1 MGLLLAGI
9 ALGCGFVLQPFF
21 SAILWGGIL
30 VFTTW
35 PVFEWVRS
43 RAHVGR
49 TGAALVMVLLT
60 TLLLVLP
67 LAVAAPAGSDDV
79 ARIRASAE
87 RLLDSGLPSAPEWL
101 FPLPLLGPTLSE
113 YWNAW
118 AADLSVM
125 VAFFRPYFGM
135 IAENGLTLLLGI
147 ASGVLQFLL
156 ALFIAFF
163 FWVYGDRIGVFLHAI
178 MRRIAGAYAERL
190 IVVTGQVI
198 RGTVYG
204 LLGTAVVQGML
215 TAFGLWLA
223 GVPRPVLL
231 GAIAGFVSVL
241 PIGAPMI
248 WIPSALWLASTG
260 HLGWGIFLAIYGVS
274 AISGA
279 DSLIRPYFIARGA
292 QLPFLLTILGV
303 LGGALAFGLLGVFL
317 GPVLLGVGFTLVA
330 EFARGQGRE
339 RGSAGA
345 AGHHRY
351 SITHRPARSGA
362 HRHDDLHLRPHRR
375 GAANERGRL
384 FQPGAARMGAP
395 PREGRQGA

>member
-1 MGLLLAGI
+1 
-9 ALGCGFVLQPFF
+9 
-21 SAILWGGIL
+21 
-30 VFTTW
+30 
-35 PVFEWVRS
+35 
-43 RAHVGR
+43 
-49 TGAALVMVLLT
+49 MVLLT
-60 TLLLVLP
+60 ALLLVLP

-79 ARIRASAE
+79 ARLRASLE
-87 RLLDSGLPSAPEWL
+87 RLLDSGMPSSPEWL
-101 FPLPLLGPTLSE
+101 FHVPLVGQTLSD

-125 VAFFRPYFGM
+125 VAFFRPYFGI

-147 ASGVLQFLL
+147 ATGVLQFLL

-163 FWVYGDRIGVFLHAI
+163 FWLYGDRMGVFLYAI

-204 LLGTAVVQGML
+204 LLGTALVQGML
-215 TAFGLWLA
+215 TAFGLWLT

-248 WIPSALWLASTG
+248 WIPAALWLASGG
-260 HLGWGIFLAIYGVS
+260 HTAWAIFLAIYGVA
-274 AISGA
+274 AISGS
-279 DSLIRPYFIARGA
+279 DSVIRPYFIARGA
-292 QLPFLLTILGV
+292 QLPFLVTVLGV

-330 EFARGQGRE
+330 EFARGE
-339 RGSAGA
+339 RGLAVVEA
-345 AGHHRY
+345 A
-351 SITHRPARSGA
+351 PANPPEPVVPLKEQRLA
-362 HRHDDLHLRPHRR
+362 R
-375 GAANERGRL
+375 GARATVASTHPTKGR
-384 FQPGAARMGAP
+384 RH
-395 PREGRQGA
+395 PRFHP